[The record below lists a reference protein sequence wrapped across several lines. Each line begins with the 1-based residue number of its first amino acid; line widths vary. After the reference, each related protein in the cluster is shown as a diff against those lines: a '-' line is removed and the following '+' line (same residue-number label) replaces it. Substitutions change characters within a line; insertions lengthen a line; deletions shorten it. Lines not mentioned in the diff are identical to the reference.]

1 MQVFAN
7 SPQFA
12 KFSKAGPNFFYFIV
26 NFIGDP
32 APAADAEVAGCLF
45 HFGQAHWRHFQGA
58 GLAVT
63 YRKEGNE
70 AMRTDFH
77 ALIALAF
84 IPVDGVE
91 DSFDVLADVSVLAL
105 QPILKLL
112 EVNYIRGRL
121 RARRGG
127 RVRRRTA
134 PLLFPPELW
143 NCYERTLAGLP
154 RTTNTCE
161 AWHKLLSSLV
171 GKHHP
176 SFFVFPVQLRYR
188 KWRRS
193 TSDYVVTYLRAIGH
207 NLSGYF

>member
-1 MQVFAN
+1 MA
-7 SPQFA
+7 
-12 KFSKAGPNFFYFIV
+12 
-26 NFIGDP
+26 
-32 APAADAEVAGCLF
+32 APPRGS
-45 HFGQAHWRHFQGA
+45 

-63 YRKEGNE
+63 YREGGNE

-84 IPVDGVE
+84 VPVDDVQ

-105 QPILKLL
+105 QPILKHL
-112 EVNYIRGRL
+112 EDNYIPGCL

-134 PLLFPPELW
+134 PLFPPELW

-161 AWHKLLSSLV
+161 ACTGACLPSSESITHSSSCSW
-171 GKHHP
+171 G
-176 SFFVFPVQLRYR
+176 SSAR

-193 TSDYVVTYLRAIGH
+193 TSDDVVTYLRVIGH